1 MIETGIRFGEIHSFF
16 DLNLI
21 LSAVKIPP
29 AAPTTTYVD
38 VPGADGSVDL
48 TEAHGEVRYSDRQL
62 EFTFTAHP
70 LASTDWEATKTAVS
84 NALNGR
90 EFNIT
95 LDNDDE
101 YYYTGRCTVKDYNES
116 KKIRKI
122 TVTAKVKPHKFSH
135 VLTSETISLT
145 STPKSI
151 WLHNGRKTLSPSIIC
166 TDDNTKIV
174 QGNAE
179 YTLNAGTH
187 KILDIRLVEGEN
199 LLQVSGSGTV
209 TFEYREAEL

>member
-1 MIETGIRFGEIHSFF
+1 LIKTGIKFGEIHSFF

-29 AAPTTTYVD
+29 AAPKTTYVE

-70 LASTDWEATKTAVS
+70 LDATDWEEKKTAVS

-95 LDNDDE
+95 LDKDDE
-101 YYYTGRCTVKDYNES
+101 FYYVGRCTVKDYNES

-122 TVTAKVKPHKFSH
+122 TVTAKVKPYKFSH
-135 VLTSETISLT
+135 MLTSETISLT
-145 STPKSI
+145 SAPKTI
-151 WLHNGRKTLSPSIIC
+151 WLHNSRKTLSPSIIC
-166 TDDNTKIV
+166 SDDNTKIV

-199 LLQVSGSGTV
+199 QLQVSGSGTV

>member
-1 MIETGIRFGEIHSFF
+1 MIETGIKFGDIHSFF

-29 AAPTTTYVD
+29 ATPKTTYVE

-48 TEAHGEVRYSDRQL
+48 TEAHGEVRYSDRQC

-70 LASTDWEATKTAVS
+70 LDATDWEEKKTAVS

-95 LDNDDE
+95 LDKDDE
-101 YYYTGRCTVKDYNES
+101 FYYVGRCTVKDYNEN

-122 TVTAKVKPHKFSH
+122 TVSAKVKPYKYRQLMT
-135 VLTSETISLT
+135 VQTINLT
-145 STPKSI
+145 STAKTVY
-151 WLHNGRKTLSPSIIC
+151 LHNSRKTLSPTIIC
-166 TDDNTKIV
+166 SNDNTKIV
-174 QGNAE
+174 QGNTE
-179 YTLNAGTH
+179 VTLSAGTH
-187 KILDIRLVEGEN
+187 KVLDIRLVEGAN
-199 LLQVSGSGTV
+199 TLKVSGSGTV